1 VNSVKELI
9 ALAKKNPGQLNY
21 SSSGIGGF
29 PHMNT
34 ELFKLM
40 TGTNIVHVPFQ
51 GGGPASAD
59 TMAGNTQMNLG
70 SVPSL
75 IGYIRSGRLKALGV
89 GATKRNPQLPNVP
102 TMTEAGVPGFVTY
115 IWWGVFAPLKTPPD
129 IIKRMH
135 DEIAALQDTPEVVK
149 RLEEQGAMPV
159 KQSSAEFGKYMQDE
173 AARWQMVID
182 KAGIKGE

>member
-1 VNSVKELI
+1 VKELI

-34 ELFKLM
+34 ELFKLL

-51 GGGPASAD
+51 GGGPAAAD

-70 SVPSL
+70 SVPTL
-75 IGYIRSGRLKALGV
+75 IGYIRAGRMKALGV
-89 GATKRNPQLPNVP
+89 GATKRNPQLPDVP
-102 TMTEAGVPGFVTY
+102 TMIESGVPGFVTY

-129 IIKRMH
+129 IIRRMH
-135 DEIAALQDTPEVVK
+135 DEIAALQDSAETVR
-149 RLEEQGAMPV
+149 RLEEQGATPV